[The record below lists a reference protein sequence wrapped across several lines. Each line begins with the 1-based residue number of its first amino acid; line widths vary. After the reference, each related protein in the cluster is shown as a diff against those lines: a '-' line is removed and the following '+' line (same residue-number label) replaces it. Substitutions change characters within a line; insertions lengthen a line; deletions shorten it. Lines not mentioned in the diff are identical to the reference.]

1 MAIKTHFKKNSMNNF
16 LKIKSTIIMS
26 MAIALVLGS
35 CTKVETDDDFTKGD
49 APPVAGGFTNSNQ
62 IATTN
67 LVGYWAFNGSLIDS
81 VTNVSAINQGTT
93 FEVGQKGQA
102 YKGGD
107 TTYATF
113 VPGATLQGLKSY
125 TIAFWINSPVNTGAI
140 GIFSLARTDDFWGS
154 LDIYQDN
161 GGSGDKAV
169 FKVHMYNSAVP
180 WGGQFTDAKVTFG
193 SWTQLIV
200 SYNAGTSVL
209 NVYQNGSPIGVNT
222 AGNPANTIGPK
233 LNGSD
238 PLVQPVTPYGSLA
251 FINATK
257 MVFGAFQFQTKPSLT
272 NAASAQTWATNFAG
286 KMDEFRIYNK
296 ALTDIEAF
304 ALYQLEK
311 QGR

>member
-1 MAIKTHFKKNSMNNF
+1 MKSNFKNILPAAMF
-16 LKIKSTIIMS
+16 LVV
-26 MAIALVLGS
+26 AGLLGTG
-35 CTKVETDDDFTKGD
+35 CTKADYGDDFTKGD

-62 IATTN
+62 IATPN

-81 VTNVSAINQGTT
+81 VSKVSAVNQGTT
-93 FEVGQKGQA
+93 FEAGQKGQA

-113 VPGATLQGLKSY
+113 PPSAVLQGLTSY
-125 TIAFWINSPVNTGAI
+125 TISFWINSPVNTGAI

-180 WGGQFTDAKVTFG
+180 WGGQFIDAKVTFG
-193 SWTQLIV
+193 SWTQLIA
-200 SYNAGTSVL
+200 SYNATTSVF
-209 NVYQNGSPIGVNT
+209 NIYQNGSPIGVNS
-222 AGNPANTIGPK
+222 AGNPSNTVGPK

-238 PLVQPVTPYGSLA
+238 PSVQPVTPYGNLT
-251 FINATK
+251 FINSTK

-286 KMDEFRIYNK
+286 KLDEFRIYNK
-296 ALTDIEAF
+296 AFSDVEAF
-304 ALYQLEK
+304 ALFQLEK

>member
-1 MAIKTHFKKNSMNNF
+1 MNHI
-16 LKIKSTIIMS
+16 LKITASITLS
-26 MAIALVLGS
+26 LAMALAVGS
-35 CTKVETDDDFTKGD
+35 CTKVERDDSFPVGD

-62 IATTN
+62 IAPTN

-81 VTNVSAINQGTT
+81 VTKVSAVNQGAA
-93 FEVGQKGQA
+93 FETGQKGQS
-102 YKGGD
+102 YKGNSNA
-107 TTYATF
+107 YATF
-113 VPGATLQGLKSY
+113 APSAALQGLKSY
-125 TIAFWINSPVNTGAI
+125 TISFWINSPVNTGAI

-169 FKVHMYNSAVP
+169 FKVHMYNAAVS
-180 WGGQFTDAKVTFG
+180 WGGQFTDARVSFG

-200 SYNAGTSVL
+200 SYNASTSIF
-209 NVYQNGSPIGVNT
+209 NVYQNGSAIGVNT
-222 AGNPANTIGPK
+222 AGNPGNTVGPK

-238 PLVQPVTPYGSLA
+238 PSVQPVTPYGNLS

-257 MVFGAFQFQTKPSLT
+257 MVFGAFQFQTNPSLT
-272 NAASAQTWATNFAG
+272 TAASAQTWATNFAG

-296 ALTDIEAF
+296 ALTEIEAF
-304 ALYQLEK
+304 ALFQLEK